1 MKIEM
6 CLKALK
12 NPPNTWGE
20 IITQIVQ
27 YNIDKRRFYEDDDE
41 YFTNKMI
48 IIYSISTSFLFLFPR
63 KYYVL

>member
-1 MKIEM
+1 MNEDWNVF
-6 CLKALK
+6 K
-12 NPPNTWGE
+12 NPPNTWVE
-20 IITQIVQ
+20 IISQIVQ

-63 KYYVL
+63 KYYIF